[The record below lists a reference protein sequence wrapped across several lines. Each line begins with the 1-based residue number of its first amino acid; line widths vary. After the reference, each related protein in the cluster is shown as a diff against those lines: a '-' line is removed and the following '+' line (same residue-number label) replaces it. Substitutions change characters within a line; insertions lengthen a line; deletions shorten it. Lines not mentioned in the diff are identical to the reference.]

1 MRSSKSILKGIG
13 VLAVS
18 SVLLT
23 ACPEGDTDPKTD
35 PEILIEDTTKL
46 ETSEVNPLNVV
57 PVGGAMFSVP
67 SPIQLGSIIQ
77 KSGAP
82 YNEDILNNP
91 KSYEG
96 YVDLVSQS
104 LNLGVYGADLGYC
117 ALYDKQQES
126 IGYIRSAQKLSDIL
140 GISDAFDINTIQS
153 VERNL
158 DNKDSLLYIIS
169 NSYRKADDY
178 LQTSDL
184 KHIGALIIVGGWI
197 ESVHFAGILGK
208 ENKSEE
214 VIDMIG
220 MQKHTINTMLD
231 KMLERHFN
239 EPGVEEVYND
249 LDDIRTSFN
258 KININYE
265 YIAPETNK
273 DKKTTTLKSKAIV
286 EMSDEVF
293 NEIVE
298 KINTIR
304 NKIITT

>member
-1 MRSSKSILKGIG
+1 M
-13 VLAVS
+13 
-18 SVLLT
+18 
-23 ACPEGDTDPKTD
+23 
-35 PEILIEDTTKL
+35 
-46 ETSEVNPLNVV
+46 
-57 PVGGAMFSVP
+57 
-67 SPIQLGSIIQ
+67 
-77 KSGAP
+77 
-82 YNEDILNNP
+82 
-91 KSYEG
+91 
-96 YVDLVSQS
+96 
-104 LNLGVYGADLGYC
+104 
-117 ALYDKQQES
+117 
-126 IGYIRSAQKLSDIL
+126 
-140 GISDAFDINTIQS
+140 
-153 VERNL
+153 
-158 DNKDSLLYIIS
+158 
-169 NSYRKADDY
+169 
-178 LQTSDL
+178 

-214 VIDMIG
+214 VVDMIG

-258 KININYE
+258 KVNIKYE

-273 DKKTTTLKSKAIV
+273 DKKTTTLKSKATV

-304 NKIITT
+304 TKIITI

>member
-1 MRSSKSILKGIG
+1 MR
-13 VLAVS
+13 VLLVI
-18 SVLLT
+18 SVILT
-23 ACPEGDTDPKTD
+23 ACSGGDTDTN
-35 PEILIEDTTKL
+35 PEIQPEDTTKS
-46 ETSEVNPLNVV
+46 ETNEVNPLNVV

-67 SPIQLGSIIQ
+67 SPIQLGGIIQ

-82 YNEDILNNP
+82 YNADILNNP

-140 GISDAFDINTIQS
+140 GISDAFDVETIQS

-208 ENKSEE
+208 ENKSAE
-214 VIDMIG
+214 VVDMIG

-231 KMLERHFN
+231 KMLERYFN

-258 KININYE
+258 KVNINYE

-273 DKKTTTLKSKAIV
+273 DKKTTTLKSKATV

-293 NEIVE
+293 YEIVE

-304 NKIITT
+304 TKIITI

>member
-1 MRSSKSILKGIG
+1 MKSSKSIVKGFG
-13 VLAVS
+13 FLALS
-18 SVLLT
+18 SILLT
-23 ACPEGDTDPKTD
+23 ACPGNDTDKD
-35 PEILIEDTTKL
+35 PEIEIEDTTK
-46 ETSEVNPLNVV
+46 TSSEGKVNPLNVV

-67 SPIQLGSIIQ
+67 SPIQLGQIIQ

-82 YNEDILNNP
+82 YNADILNNP
-91 KSYEG
+91 KAYEN

-140 GISDAFDINTIQS
+140 GISDAFDVETIQS

-197 ESVHFAGILGK
+197 ESVHFAGILGR
-208 ENKSEE
+208 ENKSDE
-214 VIDMIG
+214 VVEMIG

-231 KMLERHFN
+231 KMLEQYFN

-258 KININYE
+258 KVNIKYE
-265 YIAPETNK
+265 YVAPETDK
-273 DKKTTTLKSKAIV
+273 DKKVTTLKSKAIV

-293 NEIVE
+293 IEIIE
-298 KINTIR
+298 KINAIR
-304 NKIITT
+304 TKITAS